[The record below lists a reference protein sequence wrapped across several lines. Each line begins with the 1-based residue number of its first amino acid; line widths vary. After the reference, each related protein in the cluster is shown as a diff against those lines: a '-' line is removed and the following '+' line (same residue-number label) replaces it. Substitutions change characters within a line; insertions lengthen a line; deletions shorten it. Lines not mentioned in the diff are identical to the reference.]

1 MQLVLPIAEHA
12 TNVRRGVMTNYQ
24 EPVHVLLVDLANI
37 KSMVLGIRI
46 PAKNVWQVVTTVN
59 LE

>member
-12 TNVRRGVMTNYQ
+12 TNVPRGVMTNYQ
-24 EPVHVLLVDLANI
+24 EPVHVLFVDLANI
-37 KSMVLGIRI
+37 KSMVLGEIH
-46 PAKNVWQVVTTVN
+46 AKNVRQVVTTVN

>member
-12 TNVRRGVMTNYQ
+12 TNVPRGVMTNYQ

-37 KSMVLGIRI
+37 KSMVH
-46 PAKNVWQVVTTVN
+46 AKNVWQGVTTVN

>member
-12 TNVRRGVMTNYQ
+12 TNVPRGVMTNYQ
-24 EPVHVLLVDLANI
+24 EPVHVLLVDPANI
-37 KSMVLGIRI
+37 KTVVLWRI
-46 PAKNVWQVVTTVN
+46 PAKNVWQGVTTVN